1 MKDNKIEKAILYAT
15 EKHMGQTRKDGTPYI
30 YHPIAVAEELRKAG
44 YDEKYQLTGILHDTL
59 EDTDATV
66 EELAQFGEDVLEAV
80 KLLTR
85 PDGCDE
91 DYYVSCILQD
101 KMAAVV
107 KSVDKIHNVMS
118 AAYCGPTGYVL
129 TDSEERY
136 ARRYIKKANMY
147 YYGKFNRALDRAI
160 SNAESA
166 LRCVALP
173 AQEPLVKD
181 AGELMLFS
189 EEEALRK
196 QEMKEL
202 HDSLTDRPDFTNP
215 EIVTYKIGETY
226 CVAYGYEANQ
236 ERLRQWTLTEAG
248 WIPSKLDLVDYMDDF
263 WEITMDDLKEAI
275 AKKKAEGFFHD
286 YVTEDLM

>member
-1 MKDNKIEKAILYAT
+1 MDNIIEKAILYAT

-136 ARRYIKKANMY
+136 ARRYLTLPTN
-147 YYGKFNRALDRAI
+147 KFGGFLFHPPPRGSDHVLHGVHKRRDVPSRFPCVPRYHMHKGHAAI
-160 SNAESA
+160 IA
-166 LRCVALP
+166 R
-173 AQEPLVKD
+173 PLFKILT
-181 AGELMLFS
+181 AAFL
-189 EEEALRK
+189 
-196 QEMKEL
+196 
-202 HDSLTDRPDFTNP
+202 SL
-215 EIVTYKIGETY
+215 
-226 CVAYGYEANQ
+226 
-236 ERLRQWTLTEAG
+236 
-248 WIPSKLDLVDYMDDF
+248 S
-263 WEITMDDLKEAI
+263 
-275 AKKKAEGFFHD
+275 
-286 YVTEDLM
+286 